1 MGRGTTHQLR
11 LPRAPSNL
19 SLSISRDGAPTASLG
34 SLCQC
39 LITLWIKNLPLT
51 FHPNFPSFSLKSFS
65 LVLSLSGCVKSQS
78 PVYKLSLSTRRS
90 YEVSPQL
97 PHPFLVGLCS
107 SPLIIFVA
115 LLWTYSNSLMCFLC
129 WGSQNWVGRG
139 GEVRGGAG
147 RGRERQKL
155 EWDL

>member
-1 MGRGTTHQLR
+1 MDNLFRYLTILTVKNSFLVSSLKLPSSSLKPFPLVLLLHAYTKNPSPAFLQAPFRHWKATARSPNIHLFAR
-11 LPRAPSNL
+11 LKS
-19 SLSISRDGAPTASLG
+19 SSSLG
-34 SLCQC
+34 
-39 LITLWIKNLPLT
+39 LP
-51 FHPNFPSFSLKSFS
+51 
-65 LVLSLSGCVKSQS
+65 
-78 PVYKLSLSTRRS
+78 
-90 YEVSPQL
+90 PQGR
-97 PHPFLVGLCS
+97 HS

-155 EWDL
+155 E